1 MTSSA
6 WELLLDLVPARAMCL
21 GTLFCSCISYLL
33 NLLLRSQRLELQ
45 RSPDTKD
52 TCSEHARLGNQNP
65 SSFVTFA
72 PALHECPGALSPTA
86 AGPKQA
92 AALFA
97 LLSSAHCENK
107 RIVSRSSSNTTPLV
121 TRSHTLL
128 RTHLHAAAH
137 QSQALPWPEKD
148 PFVLHATLV
157 TKLQIQIHHPSSSI
171 NLPMLS
177 PYSSSI
183 SVLDAFS
190 CAPKRFPSSNA
201 WGNCLFKYHG
211 LANHLDIWS

>member
-52 TCSEHARLGNQNP
+52 TCSEHATLGNQNP

-97 LLSSAHCENK
+97 SLSSAHCENK

-171 NLPMLS
+171 IIHHHP
-177 PYSSSI
+177 SSSI
-183 SVLDAFS
+183 IIHHH
-190 CAPKRFPSSNA
+190 PSSSIIIHQSTHAISILKLNLSA
-201 WGNCLFKYHG
+201 GRL
-211 LANHLDIWS
+211 